1 MLARQG
7 SLRVLAGGPPCRT
20 FSRLRHKSPGPRPLK
35 GRTDR
40 RWALPDLT
48 PLEAERV
55 HGDSALIL
63 KMAVLYEE
71 MEVNAPQ
78 PGVNGFLMEHPEDPH
93 EYLGEEESK
102 ELPSVWEWPEL
113 NAFAEKFNMKT
124 VSFDQGKCGHS
135 RRNQPAS

>member
-1 MLARQG
+1 MQDVFT
-7 SLRVLAGGPPCRT
+7 SSTQVP
-20 FSRLRHKSPGPRPLK
+20 SGPRPLK
-35 GRTDR
+35 GKTDR

-48 PLEAERV
+48 SLEAERV

-78 PGVNGFLMEHPEDPH
+78 PGVNGFLMEHPEDPR